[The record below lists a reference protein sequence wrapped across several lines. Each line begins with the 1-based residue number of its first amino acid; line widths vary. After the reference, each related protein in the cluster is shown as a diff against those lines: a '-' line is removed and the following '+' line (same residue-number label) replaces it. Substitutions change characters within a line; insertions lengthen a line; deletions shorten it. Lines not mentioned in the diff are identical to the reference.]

1 MLCLWKVLQN
11 NDCISKYFKLK
22 RYITFQFALT
32 KDIYNILNISFIEIP
47 GAKIELR
54 LDQNIFPIFSPSIYS
69 VSALLMHTYFWSL
82 SNCNLRRQI
91 YVGKMFSFFLV
102 LRIKSTNRAQLR
114 YIDNENIISI
124 SSGVKYIQYHPWYK
138 STSNC
143 QYPGRK
149 SLKGINSLI
158 VGRHMKS
165 HKWILTYFTSKMMSY
180 LFTHRKKS

>member
-1 MLCLWKVLQN
+1 
-11 NDCISKYFKLK
+11 
-22 RYITFQFALT
+22 
-32 KDIYNILNISFIEIP
+32 
-47 GAKIELR
+47 
-54 LDQNIFPIFSPSIYS
+54 
-69 VSALLMHTYFWSL
+69 MHTYFWSL
-82 SNCNLRRQI
+82 SNCNLRRQM

-102 LRIKSTNRAQLR
+102 LRIKSTNRSQLR

-165 HKWILTYFTSKMMSY
+165 HKWILTYSKIRLLLLKIETSNDNFSQMDALGRPNQIGLSLLGQIQLKNVDTLDGGGWTWKIQKTPFFTSKIVKISVFNGHLWY
-180 LFTHRKKS
+180 NFIFFWIQ